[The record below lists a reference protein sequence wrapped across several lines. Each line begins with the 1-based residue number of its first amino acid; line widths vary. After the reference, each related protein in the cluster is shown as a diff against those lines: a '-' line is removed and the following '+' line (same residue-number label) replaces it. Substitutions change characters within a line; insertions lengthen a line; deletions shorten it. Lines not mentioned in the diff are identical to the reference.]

1 VPTPPPLTVVIVHWR
16 QPGRLQATLAAFR
29 AQSVP
34 VRLLV
39 VDNGSGPAEVASLHA
54 LAAAPGGID
63 TLVETGAN
71 LGFGPAANVG
81 FRAFLADRAAGEWCA
96 VAPHDA
102 LPQPGCLA
110 ALLDATKRRNRA
122 GLACADYGDGRTP
135 RVDPYFGGIPGPA
148 TVTEGW
154 EPADHPHGTLL
165 LARRTCLDEIGLF
178 DERYFAYGDE
188 ADLGLR
194 ATAAGWEVGLVRGA
208 LVRNPQLHGAA
219 AAVSYLQLR
228 NTLLLVREHSGL
240 YHAAVRAGLAL
251 LQLGAGIVLPGR
263 RDPYWHV
270 EGRLRAIADFARG
283 RYGPPPSSLLASC
296 HGSASG
302 VASRWGLGSCLRL
315 RVLRRGGAAAPR
327 RASPADRCP
336 PHGGAARRIP

>member
-1 VPTPPPLTVVIVHWR
+1 MRASTARLPSGQPGPVPAPSPPLSVVIVHWN
-16 QPGRLQATLAAFR
+16 QPARLATTVSAFR

-34 VRLLV
+34 VHLVV
-39 VDNGSGPAEVASLHA
+39 VDNGSAPAARTA
-54 LAAAPGGID
+54 LRAMAAAPGGID
-63 TLVETGAN
+63 TLVEAGSN
-71 LGFGPAANVG
+71 LGFGPAANLG
-81 FRAFLADRAAGEWCA
+81 LRAFLADPAAGEWCA

-110 ALLDATKRRNRA
+110 ALVGVSSRRHRG
-122 GLACADYGDGRTP
+122 GLACADYGDGLTP

-165 LARRTCLDEIGLF
+165 LARRACLDEIGLF
-178 DERYFAYGDE
+178 DERYFAYGEE

-208 LVRNPQLHGAA
+208 LVRNPELHGAA

-228 NTLLLVREHSGL
+228 NTLLLVREHSGC
-240 YHAAVRAGLAL
+240 YHAAVRAQLAV
-251 LQLGAGIVLPGR
+251 LQLGAGLLVRAR
-263 RDPYWHV
+263 RDPYWHL

-283 RYGPPPSSLLASC
+283 RFGPPPASLLAMA
-296 HGSASG
+296 G
-302 VASRWGLGSCLRL
+302 
-315 RVLRRGGAAAPR
+315 
-327 RASPADRCP
+327 
-336 PHGGAARRIP
+336 

>member
-1 VPTPPPLTVVIVHWR
+1 MPSGNLAGVPIAPPLYVVIVHWE
-16 QPGRLQATLAAFR
+16 QPARLADTVAAFR

-34 VRLLV
+34 VHLVV
-39 VDNGSGPAEVASLHA
+39 VDNGSSLATVVALRV

-63 TLVETGAN
+63 SLIEAGAN

-81 FRAFLADRAAGEWCA
+81 FRAFLGDPAAGAWCA
-96 VAPHDA
+96 LAPHDA

-110 ALLDATKRRNRA
+110 ALLDAATARHRA

-135 RVDPYFGGIPGPA
+135 RIDPYFGGIPGPA

-165 LARRTCLDEIGLF
+165 LVRRTCLDEIGLF
-178 DERYFAYGDE
+178 DQRYFAYGEE

-228 NTLLLVREHSGL
+228 NTLLLVRDHSGL
-240 YHAAVRAGLAL
+240 YHAAVRAQLAL
-251 LQLGAGIVLPGR
+251 LQLGVGIIAPGR
-263 RDPYWHV
+263 RDPYWHL
-270 EGRLRAIADFARG
+270 EGRLRAIADFVRG
-283 RYGPPPSSLLASC
+283 RYGPPPARLLAK
-296 HGSASG
+296 
-302 VASRWGLGSCLRL
+302 
-315 RVLRRGGAAAPR
+315 AA
-327 RASPADRCP
+327 
-336 PHGGAARRIP
+336 